1 MLKSTK
7 IVDFKEMLMKLKKN
21 TKLSEIIKD
30 NPAIVDYLTERDS
43 RFKLLKNPLIVQ
55 VMAPHVSLSRMAK
68 RVGIPFEELVSI
80 IEEGMEHI
88 DPEKTKKFEDSMK
101 ELTDIK
107 EKIKYLM
114 KRLFEEGEDV
124 DTIKEEFKELVSKA
138 NPLLIAAAEAELTQE
153 GYTMSDLMKACDVH
167 MELFKEGLSSSRRK
181 VSKGHP
187 LWRLIKDHDAMLFWF
202 ERGLEIS
209 KELAKR
215 KDYDEAKELIEEL
228 KKIMQKLK
236 ASENHDV
243 RQENTLFP
251 VLEKYGVEEPPAIM
265 WEEHSMMKERR
276 NRIEKRLSD
285 IPNIPYEDFVR
296 ETNADFIY
304 LVETFIKHTQKE
316 QEILYNVA
324 LDLLSDRDWEEI
336 EKESDEL
343 GYFELPKEVLEDE

>member
-1 MLKSTK
+1 
-7 IVDFKEMLMKLKKN
+7 MKYKKG
-21 TKLSEIIKD
+21 TKLSEVIRE
-30 NPAIVDYLTERDS
+30 NPSIVDFLVERDK
-43 RFKLLKNPLIVQ
+43 RFRLLKNPLIVQ
-55 VMAPHVSLSRMAK
+55 VMAPHVSLSKMAK
-68 RVGIPFEELVSI
+68 RTGISFEQLVSL
-80 IEEGMEHI
+80 IEEGMREK
-88 DPEKTKKFEDSMK
+88 DPEKEKKWQEAMD
-101 ELTDIK
+101 ELTRVKEEIK
-107 EKIKYLM
+107 SLM

-124 DTIKEEFKELVSKA
+124 EKVKRDFKELVSRA

-167 MELFKEGLSSSRRK
+167 MELFKEELASSRKR
-181 VSKGHP
+181 VSQDHP

-202 ERGLEIS
+202 ERGLEITR
-209 KELAKR
+209 EMEKR
-215 KDYDEAKELIEEL
+215 SGYEDAEELIEEL
-228 KKIMQKLK
+228 RDIMKKLK

-276 NRIEKRLSD
+276 ARIEERLSK
-285 IPNIPYEDFVR
+285 IPQIPYRDFVTQ
-296 ETNADFIY
+296 TNADFIY

-324 LDLLSDRDWEEI
+324 LDLLSAKDWEEI
-336 EKESDEL
+336 QSESDEL

>member
-7 IVDFKEMLMKLKKN
+7 IVDFKEMLMKLKKS
-21 TKLSEIIKD
+21 TKLSEIIRE
-30 NPAIVDYLTERDS
+30 NPAIIDFLVEKDK

-55 VMAPHVSLSRMAK
+55 VMAPHVSLSKMAK
-68 RVGIPFEELVSI
+68 RTGISFDELI
-80 IEEGMEHI
+80 NLIEKGLQEK

-101 ELTDIK
+101 ELEGLK
-107 EKIKYLM
+107 EKIKSLM

-124 DTIKEEFKELVSKA
+124 ESVKKEFKDLVAKA

-181 VSKGHP
+181 VSKDHP

-215 KDYDEAKELIEEL
+215 KGYDDANSLIEEL
-228 KKIMQKLK
+228 KDIMEKLK
-236 ASENHDV
+236 ASENHDI

-265 WEEHSMMKERR
+265 WEEHSMMKDRR
-276 NRIEKRLSD
+276 ARIEKRLQE

-324 LDLLSDRDWEEI
+324 LDLLSEKDWEEI